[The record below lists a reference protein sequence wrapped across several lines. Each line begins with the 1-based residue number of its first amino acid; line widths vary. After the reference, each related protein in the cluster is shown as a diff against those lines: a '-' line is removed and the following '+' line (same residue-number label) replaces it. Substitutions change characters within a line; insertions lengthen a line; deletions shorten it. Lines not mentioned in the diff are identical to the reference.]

1 MFGLWLSFG
10 TFFHKPIYPKLN
22 VSTESCSNGT
32 FNYSNLNS
40 THQFIN
46 LNPINSSIYQNNN
59 IGFNKVYYLSY
70 MWYTPVGVIV
80 TVVMGLLVSLFTGGL
95 NNKID
100 DSFILLDLF
109 GFINKFNKV
118 SSVDERNNV
127 FF

>member
-10 TFFHKPIYPKLN
+10 TFFHRPIYPKLN
-22 VSTESCSNGT
+22 VSIEACSNGT
-32 FNYSNLNS
+32 FNYSGLIQQN
-40 THQFIN
+40 TP
-46 LNPINSSIYQNNN
+46 LNPLNSSIYQNN
-59 IGFNKVYYLSY
+59 IGFNKIYYLSY
-70 MWYTPVGVIV
+70 MWYTPAGVLV
-80 TVVMGLLVSLFTGGL
+80 TVVIGLLVSVFTGGL

-109 GFINKFNKV
+109 GFMNKFNKV